1 MRIPLDLRA
10 KNHLEISQK
19 MQKELDFHKKTG
31 RRLCFETIDIPSLHF
46 LAGIHAEIAA
56 DMRKEA
62 DERSE
67 MEKQEKI
74 REYSQNF

>member
-1 MRIPLDLRA
+1 MKIPLDLRA
-10 KNHLEISQK
+10 KNHHEIAVN
-19 MQKELDFHKKTG
+19 MEKELIYNEETG
-31 RRLCFETIDIPSLHF
+31 RRLNFRTIDIPSLHF
-46 LAGIHAEIAA
+46 LARIHAEIAE

-67 MEKQEKI
+67 IEKQEKI

>member
-1 MRIPLDLRA
+1 MKIPLDLRA
-10 KNHLEISQK
+10 KNHFEISQK

-46 LAGIHAEIAA
+46 LARIHAEIAE

-62 DERSE
+62 DERSRIE
-67 MEKQEKI
+67 REEKI
-74 REYSQNF
+74 REYSRNF